1 MISDT
6 NTGMNRR
13 DFLRII
19 AAGTGLAFASPY
31 ISFAAAETDRRFI
44 FIIQRGAADGLNT
57 VIPYADPAYAKL
69 RGALAIDLS
78 QATKLDGTFALHPSL
93 AETAKMYS
101 AGQALFVQAVA
112 SPYRDR
118 SHFDGQNVL
127 ETGGLV
133 PYQMK
138 DGWMNRLL
146 TLLPKSQSEAIAF
159 ASTIP
164 MALRGKAEVTSYAPS
179 ALPQASD
186 DLLMRVAQLYAEDA
200 QLHNIWTAAMDA
212 KNMAEDT
219 GNKQDP
225 ASFGKLA
232 ASFLARADGPRIAMI
247 ETGGWDTHT
256 AQEGRLARQLK
267 SLDTLIAAIRDGLG
281 EGLDGLWQKTTVV
294 VATEFG
300 RTATA
305 NGTGGTDHG
314 TGATAMLFGGDVKG
328 GRVIADWPGLNN
340 NNLYEGRD
348 LKPTISLDSLIAS
361 IAGQS
366 FKLDP
371 TKVTKTLFP
380 ESVINKPLEGLL
392 RS

>member
-1 MISDT
+1 MISDK

-13 DFLRII
+13 DFLRIV
-19 AAGTGLAFASPY
+19 AAGAGLAFASPY

-69 RGALAIDLS
+69 RGTLAINLS
-78 QATKLDGTFALHPSL
+78 QTTKLDGTFALHPSL

-146 TLLPKSQSEAIAF
+146 TLLPKSQNEAIAF

-186 DLLMRVAQLYAEDA
+186 DLLMRVAKLYAEDA
-200 QLHNIWTAAMDA
+200 QLHSIWTAAMDA

-281 EGLDGLWQKTTVV
+281 EDVDGLWQKTTVV

-300 RTATA
+300 RTAAT

-314 TGATAMLFGGDVKG
+314 TGATAMLLGGDIKG

-348 LKPTISLDSLIAS
+348 LKPTINLDALITS
-361 IAGQS
+361 IVAQS